1 MSIQFIGCLHFLY
14 VPRFGYRA
22 WQDAESENV
31 RDYCA
36 ARGVDN
42 MTIKNDFSRVAIT
55 TSLLTAIVFA
65 ETVFSADPIY
75 VDAEVVTFEST
86 SYTYPPSPF
95 KVKQAKK
102 LGIPVE
108 VKMEPSVSLTGYL
121 ARPAGEESRPAIVL
135 LHTCNGLSK
144 HEEMW
149 SKRLV
154 DWGYVVLSVDS
165 FAPRGLKYICD
176 GQVGHYVGP
185 WARALDAYGAKQ
197 YLSTR
202 SFVDPARIAVMGMS
216 HGGNTVL
223 ETIKQSISEGL
234 AMKPFQAAIAFYPL
248 CSVPEPFGPE
258 PINTPI
264 LILTGDKDS
273 WTPVELCEEYV
284 GKLRSQ
290 NEIELKVFAGAYH
303 AFDHPGIDI
312 VELGY
317 IVRSHPAAAAEA
329 SQMSREFLEKWLYF
343 TFRESPVESL

>member
-1 MSIQFIGCLHFLY
+1 
-14 VPRFGYRA
+14 
-22 WQDAESENV
+22 
-31 RDYCA
+31 
-36 ARGVDN
+36 
-42 MTIKNDFSRVAIT
+42 MTIKNELSRVAFT
-55 TSLLTAIVFA
+55 TSLLAAIVFA

-75 VDAEVVTFEST
+75 VDAEVVTFESA

-108 VKMEPSVSLTGYL
+108 VKTEPSVSLTGYL
-121 ARPAGEESRPAIVL
+121 ARPAGEESRAAIVL

-273 WTPVELCEEYV
+273 WTPVELCEQYV
-284 GKLRSQ
+284 DKLHSQ

-317 IVRSHPAAAAEA
+317 IVRSHPAAATEA
-329 SQMSREFLEKWLYF
+329 SQMSREFLEEWL
-343 TFRESPVESL
+343 

>member
-1 MSIQFIGCLHFLY
+1 MKI
-14 VPRFGYRA
+14 R
-22 WQDAESENV
+22 
-31 RDYCA
+31 
-36 ARGVDN
+36 
-42 MTIKNDFSRVAIT
+42 NDISSVTIT
-55 TSLLTAIVFA
+55 TALVAAIVFA
-65 ETVFSADPIY
+65 ETAFSADPIY
-75 VDAEVVTFEST
+75 VDAEVVEFESA

-102 LGIPVE
+102 LGKPVE
-108 VKMEPSVSLTGYL
+108 VKIEPSVSITGYL
-121 ARPAGEESRPAIVL
+121 ARPAGGEPRAAIVL
-135 LHTCNGLSK
+135 LHTCSGLSK

-154 DWGYVVLSVDS
+154 DWGYIVLSVDS
-165 FAPRGLKYICD
+165 FTPRGLDYICD

-185 WARALDAYGAKQ
+185 WNRALDAYGAKQ

-223 ETIKQSISEGL
+223 EAIRQSISEGL
-234 AMKPFQAAIAFYPL
+234 AMKPFKAAIALYPL

-264 LILTGDKDS
+264 LIMTGDKDS
-273 WTPVELCEEYV
+273 WTPVELCEQYA
-284 GKLRSQ
+284 GKLHSE

-317 IVRSHPAAAAEA
+317 IVRSHPEAATEA
-329 SQMSREFLEKWLYF
+329 TQMAREFL
-343 TFRESPVESL
+343 RERM

>member
-1 MSIQFIGCLHFLY
+1 
-14 VPRFGYRA
+14 
-22 WQDAESENV
+22 
-31 RDYCA
+31 
-36 ARGVDN
+36 
-42 MTIKNDFSRVAIT
+42 MTFKNDLLRIAIIT
-55 TSLLTAIVFA
+55 GLVTAIVITKSAHSA
-65 ETVFSADPIY
+65 EPVF
-75 VDAEVVTFEST
+75 VDAELIEFKSA

-108 VKMEPSVSLTGYL
+108 VKTDPSVSLTGYL
-121 ARPAGEESRPAIVL
+121 ERPAGEESRAAIVL

-154 DWGYVVLSVDS
+154 HWGYVVLSVDS

-234 AMKPFQAAIAFYPL
+234 AMRPFQAAIALYPL

-258 PINTPI
+258 PISTPI

-284 GKLRSQ
+284 GRLDSQ
-290 NEIELKVFAGAYH
+290 NEIKLKVFAGAYH

-329 SQMSREFLEKWLYF
+329 SQMSREFLKERL
-343 TFRESPVESL
+343 

>member
-329 SQMSREFLEKWLYF
+329 SQMSREFLEKWL
-343 TFRESPVESL
+343 

>member
-1 MSIQFIGCLHFLY
+1 
-14 VPRFGYRA
+14 
-22 WQDAESENV
+22 
-31 RDYCA
+31 
-36 ARGVDN
+36 
-42 MTIKNDFSRVAIT
+42 MTIKNDLLRVTIIV
-55 TSLLTAIVFA
+55 SLVASIVFIK
-65 ETVFSADPIY
+65 TTFGADPIY
-75 VDAEVVTFEST
+75 VEAKVVEFESV
-86 SYTYPPSPF
+86 SYTYTPSPF
-95 KVKQAKK
+95 KVRQAKK
-102 LGIPVE
+102 LGVPVE
-108 VKMEPSVSLTGYL
+108 IKTEPGISLTGYL
-121 ARPAGEESRPAIVL
+121 AKPVGEKPRAAIVL
-135 LHTCNGLSK
+135 LHTCNGLSE

-165 FAPRGLKYICD
+165 FTPRGLDYTCD

-202 SFVDPARIAVMGMS
+202 SFVDSARIAVMGMS

-248 CSVPEPFGPE
+248 CGKPES
-258 PINTPI
+258 INTPT

-273 WTPVELCEEYV
+273 WTPVELCEQYV
-284 GKLRSQ
+284 DKFHSQ
-290 NEIELKVFAGAYH
+290 NEIKLKVLAGAYH

-317 IVRSHPAAAAEA
+317 IVRSHPEAAAEA
-329 SQMSREFLEKWLYF
+329 SQITREFLEEWL
-343 TFRESPVESL
+343 